1 MVQGRRGLI
10 KSIRDSVVVISGLDS
25 VKVNEMIDMYPN
37 NMTRIILGT
46 LAKTGKKG
54 VVLNLE
60 VGIVKALA
68 FCPDYHLHVGYCAFR
83 TRKLIGFGIDIKTLL
98 GRVINPLSN
107 FIDNVPV
114 IDIAKEKADNF
125 TSKIKTN
132 VSYLAVEIKAA
143 GIMERRK
150 VIEPV
155 VTGIKMIDMLVP
167 IGRGQRELI
176 IGDKKTGKTTIAIDT
191 ILNQKGT
198 GVVCIYVAIGK
209 RLSEIARVIRTLKLD
224 NAMQH
229 TIMVI
234 SSASD
239 PASLQYIA
247 PYSGCAI
254 AEQFAKI
261 GVPAVVIYDDL
272 SRHADVYRQ
281 ISLLLRRPVG
291 REAYPGDVFYLH
303 SRLLERAGRIQQ
315 GFGITSSVTALP
327 IVETLQGDVS
337 AYVPTN
343 IISIT
348 DGQIFL
354 DGVKHQEGLRP
365 AVDPGISVS
374 RIGSAAQPRFMKNL
388 AGSLKLQL
396 AQFREVEEFA
406 KFGSDLDA
414 VTKKTLADGLRLTEM
429 LKQAKN
435 KPVSIYKQVVLL
447 YAGALGFLD
456 NIDVSF
462 IEKYELNLYDFLE
475 NHDIFMPYR
484 YVVDTSK
491 IVWLSG
497 VESNDFATSLISVV
511 FNVYLKNELNDD
523 ISVDSF
529 GDNYTD
535 GSFKKLSTILSEN
548 FSKVL
553 SAHYNSFKGV
563 FKNDKIEISS
573 RFQAFLL
580 GTFRLSLM
588 RQAL

>member
-1 MVQGRRGLI
+1 V
-10 KSIRDSVVVISGLDS
+10 S
-25 VKVNEMIDMYPN
+25 VNEMIEIYPKN
-37 NMTRIILGT
+37 FIKA
-46 LAKTGKKG
+46 LAFPTYRMSG

-60 VGIVKALA
+60 RGLVKALA
-68 FCPDYHLHVGYCAFR
+68 FVPDYKIKKGLSVLSTG
-83 TRKLIGFGIDIKTLL
+83 KLIGFTIDIHLLL
-98 GRVINPLSN
+98 GRVINPLAKS
-107 FIDNVPV
+107 IDGRPLLSQKKNLALKSRIKDDYFD
-114 IDIAKEKADNF
+114 ID
-125 TSKIKTN
+125 
-132 VSYLAVEIKAA
+132 VKAA

-198 GVVCIYVAIGK
+198 GVVCVYVAIGK
-209 RLSEIARVIRTLKLD
+209 RLAEIARVIRTLKMED
-224 NAMQH
+224 AMQH
-229 TIMVI
+229 TIMVV

-247 PYSGCAI
+247 PYAGCAI

-261 GVPAVVIYDDL
+261 GIPAVVIYDDL

-315 GFGITSSVTALP
+315 LFGITSSVTALP

-374 RIGSAAQPRFMKNL
+374 RIGSAAQPRFMKSL

-406 KFGSDLDA
+406 KFGSDLDS
-414 VTKKTLADGLRLTEM
+414 VTKKTLADGVRLTEM

-435 KPVSIYKQVVLL
+435 KPAAIYKQVVLL

-456 NIDVSF
+456 NIDVTS
-462 IEKYELNLYDFLE
+462 IEKYEISLYDYLE
-475 NHDIFMPYR
+475 NNDIFAPYR
-484 YVVDTSK
+484 YIADTSK
-491 IVWLSG
+491 IV
-497 VESNDFATSLISVV
+497 
-511 FNVYLKNELNDD
+511 
-523 ISVDSF
+523 
-529 GDNYTD
+529 
-535 GSFKKLSTILSEN
+535 
-548 FSKVL
+548 
-553 SAHYNSFKGV
+553 
-563 FKNDKIEISS
+563 
-573 RFQAFLL
+573 
-580 GTFRLSLM
+580 
-588 RQAL
+588 